1 MKVDGQP
8 AGILEAPD
16 KICKDDGESCEI
28 FTATHGATC
37 SMKCAE
43 AGLVCQDG
51 WDDNPDPNN
60 GDQCMH
66 HLIGGTDVNEQ
77 QLDSVG
83 AHNYGVGGCE
93 NPYGNQICRCR
104 ATNVCQVDME
114 YPYDWLDIS
123 SVGTAITDWHQ
134 NNDDGWKH
142 IDIGF
147 PFNWFGDVEHTVTV
161 STNGYLSFGTQGLRN
176 GAAEPVPCH
185 WDAST
190 ATGAGCVG
198 SDGTAADYG
207 SGHEGNGV
215 DGVIAVFWAD
225 LTTAVGGANSQVFH
239 HSHHPEAGR
248 ENMIAWNK
256 LYVQWDRLRVWTG
269 DDRRGSA
276 TDPNADL
283 TFQAILFG
291 DGTVLLQY
299 KDMPT
304 GSTGSWT
311 AESIGFEDATG
322 EHGVQISYGAIPAAQ
337 SAYQIPASCHVAHDN
352 GRCVPTRFEKNP
364 LYLPWASA
372 EDHCVRKGG
381 HLMSIHSEHD
391 QRAFEIL
398 AGSDEDAR
406 QAGHTQSDGRTSNRF
421 GNWDADA
428 VWIGFHDIHSEGGC
442 NGDSFVWSDGTHAD
456 YTAWSDGEPND
467 WTTVDGVGQSNCAG
481 HGGEDCTSG
490 PPSRDWKWNGKIVML
505 SRFVALSVSLTRRVS
520 LFQIKPARS
529 STRASAASAAAAL
542 ASQPTSPT
550 PKRRGHRWRRKTTVS
565 SVAGTLPPRTASTTQ
580 TSGSPWSRRAPAR
593 GSGCKTVTPRAAATA
608 HNSAGRTAPTRT
620 TRTG

>member
-8 AGILEAPD
+8 AGILEASD

-147 PFNWFGDVEHTVTV
+147 AFNWFGDVEHTVTV

-176 GAAEPVPCH
+176 GASEPVPCH

-198 SDGTAADYG
+198 SDGTVADYG

-225 LTTAVGGANSQVFH
+225 LTTAVGGANSQVYH
-239 HSHHPEAGR
+239 HIHHPEAGR

-256 LYVQWDRLRVWTG
+256 LTCSGTG
-269 DDRRGSA
+269 
-276 TDPNADL
+276 
-283 TFQAILFG
+283 
-291 DGTVLLQY
+291 
-299 KDMPT
+299 
-304 GSTGSWT
+304 
-311 AESIGFEDATG
+311 
-322 EHGVQISYGAIPAAQ
+322 
-337 SAYQIPASCHVAHDN
+337 
-352 GRCVPTRFEKNP
+352 
-364 LYLPWASA
+364 
-372 EDHCVRKGG
+372 
-381 HLMSIHSEHD
+381 
-391 QRAFEIL
+391 
-398 AGSDEDAR
+398 
-406 QAGHTQSDGRTSNRF
+406 
-421 GNWDADA
+421 
-428 VWIGFHDIHSEGGC
+428 
-442 NGDSFVWSDGTHAD
+442 
-456 YTAWSDGEPND
+456 
-467 WTTVDGVGQSNCAG
+467 
-481 HGGEDCTSG
+481 
-490 PPSRDWKWNGKIVML
+490 
-505 SRFVALSVSLTRRVS
+505 
-520 LFQIKPARS
+520 
-529 STRASAASAAAAL
+529 
-542 ASQPTSPT
+542 
-550 PKRRGHRWRRKTTVS
+550 
-565 SVAGTLPPRTASTTQ
+565 
-580 TSGSPWSRRAPAR
+580 
-593 GSGCKTVTPRAAATA
+593 
-608 HNSAGRTAPTRT
+608 
-620 TRTG
+620 